1 MSSFDLSLL
10 GTLPDIELLSA
21 RPLTGGLSNRCWVL
35 ELYNVRTSVCSKAVW
50 RPIAESA
57 KAFGLSREHEHK
69 VLESFQSSLTASP
82 RTTLPS
88 VVPPN
93 IAPKSLALL
102 EQGLLVEW
110 VEGSMAGKDLSDR
123 DLLQLQA
130 DIHALPVPPWRLD
143 VKQKAAHYWQQTDDR
158 YKSASLQQLFNH
170 FQQLPL
176 QAWFDDTC
184 CHHDLGRYNI
194 ICQPDGNK
202 RVIDWE
208 YAAAGDPSLDLALTI
223 NANGLDME
231 SAVAAYCQ
239 LRGKQDSDR
248 WLAAVTA
255 WQPWCNYLAMLWYY
269 VGASLWQDNAYLIE
283 ADRLKQELAPK
294 LAQNTGLI
302 DGSTDSVH

>member
-1 MSSFDLSLL
+1 VSSFDPSLL
-10 GTLPDIELLSA
+10 SALPDIELLSA

-35 ELYNVRTSVCSKAVW
+35 ELYNVRTSMCSKAVW
-50 RPIAESA
+50 RPIAEST
-57 KAFGLSREHEHK
+57 KAFGLSRKHEHQ
-69 VLESFQSSLTASP
+69 VLDSFQSSLTASP
-82 RTTLPS
+82 HTTLPS
-88 VVPPN
+88 VVPTN

-110 VEGSMAGKDLSDR
+110 VEGAMAGKNLSDR

-143 VKQKAAHYWQQTDDR
+143 VKPKAAHYWQQIDDK

-223 NANGLDME
+223 SANGLDKE
-231 SAVAAYCQ
+231 LAVAVYCQ
-239 LRGKQDSDR
+239 RQGRQDSNR

-255 WQPWCNYLAMLWYY
+255 WQPWCHYLAMLWYY
-269 VGASLWQDNAYLIE
+269 VGASLWRDRAYLIE
-283 ADRLKQELAPK
+283 ADQLRQELLSK
-294 LAQNTGLI
+294 LAQYTGPNE
-302 DGSTDSVH
+302 GSTDSAH

>member
-1 MSSFDLSLL
+1 MSSFDPSLL
-10 GTLPDIELLSA
+10 SALPDIELLSA

-35 ELYNVRTSVCSKAVW
+35 ELYNVRTSMCSKAVW
-50 RPIAESA
+50 RPIAEST
-57 KAFGLSREHEHK
+57 KAFGLSRKHEHQ
-69 VLESFQSSLTASP
+69 VLDSFQSSLTASP
-82 RTTLPS
+82 HTTLPS
-88 VVPPN
+88 VVPTN

-110 VEGSMAGKDLSDR
+110 VEGAMAGKNLSDR

-143 VKQKAAHYWQQTDDR
+143 VKPKAAHYWLQIDDK

-184 CHHDLGRYNI
+184 CHHDLGWYNI

-223 NANGLDME
+223 SANGLDKE
-231 SAVAAYCQ
+231 LAVAVYCQ
-239 LRGKQDSDR
+239 RQGRQDSNR

-255 WQPWCNYLAMLWYY
+255 WQPWCHYLAMLWYY
-269 VGASLWQDNAYLIE
+269 VGASLWRDRAYLIE
-283 ADRLKQELAPK
+283 ADQLRQELLSK
-294 LAQNTGLI
+294 LAQYTGPNE
-302 DGSTDSVH
+302 GSTDSAH